1 MYFKE
6 SRVGSSTCL
15 HGGLLLEALSPHT
28 GSRVAPRLECEVMIM
43 VRVMVMVMVRVMIR
57 VKVRVGVRVRS
68 RGMRC
73 LGEFFGE
80 VEGIGS
86 FWYSRL

>member
-1 MYFKE
+1 
-6 SRVGSSTCL
+6 
-15 HGGLLLEALSPHT
+15 
-28 GSRVAPRLECEVMIM
+28 MIM